1 MQISSKCAF
10 DSSVEKTIYAVSDE
24 NKSPDLEKLRDARLR
39 YLKQP
44 LIAYL
49 NINSLRNKVID
60 LKEIVGHLSPDYLVL
75 SETKLDDSFPSA
87 QFNLPNYEI
96 RARCDRD
103 KNGGG
108 LIEFVKKGLICKKI
122 KIFEPRKSECIC
134 SEITVSKKK
143 WLCFS
148 IYRPPSHDN
157 LELFFDELTGSLSK
171 ASESYENFIVM
182 GAFNIDFTNKGTE
195 FDKLDKFCDLFNL
208 TNLVTSP
215 TFYQNS

>member
-1 MQISSKCAF
+1 MQISFNCVL
-10 DSSVEKTIYAVSDE
+10 DSSVEKTIYADSDE
-24 NKSPDLEKLRDARLR
+24 DKSPDLEKLRDARLR

-60 LKEIVGHLSPDYLVL
+60 LKEIVGYLSPDYLVL

-96 RARCDRD
+96 RARRDRD

-108 LIEFVKKGLICKKI
+108 LIEFVKKGLICKKL

-157 LELFFDELTGSLSK
+157 LELFFDELTSSLSK

-182 GAFNIDFTNKGTE
+182 GDFNIDVTNKGTK
-195 FDKLDKFCDLFNL
+195 FDKLDEFCDLFNL
-208 TNLVTSP
+208 T
-215 TFYQNS
+215 

>member
-1 MQISSKCAF
+1 MYA
-10 DSSVEKTIYAVSDE
+10 DSNEDKL
-24 NKSPDLEKLRDARLR
+24 PDLEKLRDARLR

-44 LIAYL
+44 LFAYL

-60 LKEIVGHLSPDYLVL
+60 LKEIVGYLSPDYLVL

-96 RARCDRD
+96 RARRDRD

-108 LIEFVKKGLICKKI
+108 LIEFVKKGLICKKL

-143 WLCFS
+143 WLCLYGNGC
-148 IYRPPSHDN
+148 I
-157 LELFFDELTGSLSK
+157 
-171 ASESYENFIVM
+171 FIVHPLM
-182 GAFNIDFTNKGTE
+182 II
-195 FDKLDKFCDLFNL
+195 
-208 TNLVTSP
+208 
-215 TFYQNS
+215 

>member
-60 LKEIVGHLSPDYLVL
+60 LKEIVGYLSPDYLVL
-75 SETKLDDSFPSA
+75 SETKLDNSFPSA

-96 RARCDRD
+96 RARHGKD
-103 KNGGG
+103 KNTGG
-108 LIEFVKKGLICKKI
+108 LIEFVKKGLICKRL
-122 KIFEPRKSECIC
+122 KIFETRKSKCIC
-134 SEITVSKKK
+134 SEITISKKNGCA
-143 WLCFS
+143 LVF
-148 IYRPPSHDN
+148 IGHP
-157 LELFFDELTGSLSK
+157 LT
-171 ASESYENFIVM
+171 I
-182 GAFNIDFTNKGTE
+182 I
-195 FDKLDKFCDLFNL
+195 
-208 TNLVTSP
+208 
-215 TFYQNS
+215 